1 MGQQVQRVAA
11 YAVIVRDGLILLSRL
26 APHVSRHEIWTLPG
40 GGLDHGEDPR
50 DAVVREV
57 HEETGLSVSVGEGS
71 RTYSLHLP
79 DTWRRGRRVDAH
91 SLRIVFDG
99 WVPLNSPAPR
109 VVEVDGSTI
118 EAAWQPV
125 AAVLDGSLPTVSLV
139 KEALHDYQAHRFQRV
154 AAYALIT
161 RDDPTAS
168 VLLTRISAQGFHTGL
183 WALPGGGV
191 EHGEAPTEAVVRE
204 VREETGLEAEV
215 GELLTVGDVA
225 VRGAAPSG
233 RDEEFH
239 SIGIVYAA
247 HVRVGSPARL
257 AEQGGTTDA
266 VEWVPIADIE
276 NGSIEVLDLV
286 RDALARTRLLQ

>member
-11 YAVIVRDGLILLSRL
+11 YAVIVRDGLILLSKL
-26 APHVSRHEIWTLPG
+26 APRVSRHEIWTLPG

-57 HEETGLSVSVGEGS
+57 HEETGLSVSIGES
-71 RTYSLHLP
+71 ARTYSLHLP

-91 SLRIVFDG
+91 SLRIVYAG
-99 WVPLNSPAPR
+99 WVPADSPAPR

-118 EAAWQPV
+118 EAAWQPL

-139 KEALHDYQAHRFQRV
+139 KEALSGYQPHRFQRV

-161 RDDPTAS
+161 RDDPAPA
-168 VLLTRISAQGFHTGL
+168 VLLTRISAQGFHTGQ

-191 EHGEAPTEAVVRE
+191 EHAEAPLDAVVRE

-215 GELLTVGDVA
+215 GEVLAVGDVA
-225 VRGAAPSG
+225 VRGTAPSG
-233 RDEEFH
+233 RHEEFH
-239 SIGIVYAA
+239 SVGIVYAA
-247 HVRVGSPARL
+247 RVPEGSQAQL
-257 AEQGGTTDA
+257 VEQGGTADA
-266 VEWVPIADIE
+266 VAWVPIEDVE
-276 NGSIEVLDLV
+276 NGSVEVLDLV
-286 RDALARTRLLQ
+286 RDALAAGGPRR